1 MFCCSF
7 SAQPVRLCDNED
19 CYNSLPQMVTFP
31 ISSLRGNKIKLKK
44 KFIRML
50 YNLGFRVLLGRLCA
64 DKKDFYN
71 LLEQIVTF
79 LLLFAGWKRKK
90 KDELPSGIK
99 IHPSPPTDFMRTQLH
114 RSAELSRISSL
125 KAWRPCLKGKELIVS
140 RVNRVKLSNQT
151 WWAYINHNM
160 AMHKDFYK

>member
-31 ISSLRGNKIKLKK
+31 ISSLSENKTKLKK

-79 LLLFAGWKRKK
+79 LLLFAGWKKK
-90 KDELPSGIK
+90 LRITIGYKNASES
-99 IHPSPPTDFMRTQLH
+99 PTDFMRTQLH

-140 RVNRVKLSNQT
+140 RVTRVKLSNQS